1 VVLVVGGSASV
12 PDPQPAGKTAAPPVP
27 DARFLLCCD
36 TGNHAYRHMDETETE
51 TEALQA
57 RLKELEGEHRALD
70 RTIAEMAAT
79 AGFDQLQLQR
89 LKRRKLHLKDE
100 IQRIEDQLFPDIIA

>member
-1 VVLVVGGSASV
+1 MGE
-12 PDPQPAGKTAAPPVP
+12 
-27 DARFLLCCD
+27 
-36 TGNHAYRHMDETETE
+36 NE

-57 RLKELEGEHRALD
+57 RLEEMEREHRALD
-70 RTIAEMAAT
+70 QTIAEMAASP
-79 AGFDQLQLQR
+79 GVDQLQMQR

>member
-1 VVLVVGGSASV
+1 MIDKSASV
-12 PDPQPAGKTAAPPVP
+12 PDPTPAGKAARLPVP
-27 DARFLLCCD
+27 GARFLLYCA
-36 TGNHAYRHMDETETE
+36 TGNDTHRHMGEYE

-57 RLKELEGEHRALD
+57 RLEELEREHRALD

-79 AGFDQLQLQR
+79 AGFDQLQMQR
-89 LKRRKLHLKDE
+89 LKRRKLLLKDE

>member
-1 VVLVVGGSASV
+1 MGE
-12 PDPQPAGKTAAPPVP
+12 
-27 DARFLLCCD
+27 
-36 TGNHAYRHMDETETE
+36 NE

-57 RLKELEGEHRALD
+57 RLEEMEREHRALD
-70 RTIAEMAAT
+70 QTIAELAASP
-79 AGFDQLQLQR
+79 GFDQLQMQR